1 MDGTERALRI
11 KQIRGKITELEEEI
25 GQLETEVE
33 ELLREKIVIKGKDKE
48 YKVSMDSIYNIRF
61 DEDLGLVVEFGR
73 GEETVVSKE
82 EAIRL
87 INLLGW

>member
-11 KQIRGKITELEEEI
+11 KQIRVKTTELVEEI
-25 GQLETEVE
+25 GQLETELDR
-33 ELLREKIVIKGKDKE
+33 LLSEKIVIKGKDKDFT
-48 YKVSMDSIYNIRF
+48 VPIDSIYQIRF